1 MLIPSNLMNLEAC
14 SNITRNSDLPTAPEP
29 KWLGGC
35 IRRNPRIPP
44 ISEPDWPGRCV
55 ERHSELPLGQPCT
68 EDLLDK
74 FFPVPSLPPPDITQG
89 LGKHQVKREL
99 VQLERYAAAKLPL
112 MVYRDELYLYKP
124 PCWRKLSG
132 NQGMAEVR
140 ALLERT
146 LQDDCLT
153 RREYQE
159 IYRSLLVNPDLR
171 IEEELTP
178 PEDMINMLDGTYD
191 LRSGR
196 LLPHNKEDHFLTCIN
211 VRGREMEYCKGSVF
225 EAFVEN
231 CSNGDPLVREQ
242 LLQLIALT
250 ALRKP
255 LKHFYVLLGES
266 NTGKTQYGRFLE
278 ELVGRENVASIRGVQ
293 DFADRWTV
301 GSLEGKLLATCLD
314 LPDKPLPSTAVS
326 TIKQFVGDDPIKG
339 ERKYGAPFTFYQK
352 PLLLF
357 AGNHPIQIPNM
368 AKERALM
375 NRMIVIP
382 FRNPV
387 PESSMHQELYRE
399 LLQESPYILR
409 EALAVYCELEQRAF
423 QLTQASLPPELLPR
437 DSRAGF
443 RAVGLF
449 LEYGCTLDANA
460 QTATKALYD
469 AYCAYVGPD
478 ANPLS
483 RIEFSRQLSEH
494 LASCPDVESLKRVNG
509 TDERGYRGIRIK

>member
-1 MLIPSNLMNLEAC
+1 M
-14 SNITRNSDLPTAPEP
+14 
-29 KWLGGC
+29 
-35 IRRNPRIPP
+35 
-44 ISEPDWPGRCV
+44 SEPRWIGHCV
-55 ERHSELPLGQPCT
+55 ERRPDIPPGQPCS
-68 EDLLDK
+68 ENPAAM
-74 FFPVPSLPPPDITQG
+74 FSIAPPPPDISQG
-89 LGKHQVKREL
+89 LGKRQAKREL
-99 VQLERYAAAKLPL
+99 VQLERFVAKRLDL
-112 MVYRDELYLYKP
+112 MVYREELYRYQP
-124 PCWRKLSG
+124 PCWQKL
-132 NQGMAEVR
+132 NLNRAEAEIR
-140 ALLERT
+140 ALLEEE
-146 LQDDCLT
+146 LQNDCLT

-159 IYRSLLVNPDLR
+159 IYRSLLINPNLR
-171 IEEELTP
+171 VEKELIP
-178 PEDMINMLDGTYD
+178 QEDMINMLDGTYD
-191 LRSGR
+191 LRSKR
-196 LLPHNKEDHFLTCIN
+196 LLPHNKEHHFFTCIN
-211 VRGREMEYCKGSVF
+211 VCGREMEYCTGDIF

-231 CSNGDPLVREQ
+231 RSNGDSKVREQ

-250 ALRKP
+250 VLRKP

-266 NTGKTQYGRFLE
+266 NTGKTQFGRFLE
-278 ELVGRENVASIRGVQ
+278 ELVGRENVESVRGVQ

-326 TIKQFVGDDPIKG
+326 TIKQFVGDDPVKG

-368 AKERALM
+368 KKERALM

-399 LLQESPYILR
+399 LLKESPYILR
-409 EALAVYCELEQRAF
+409 EALAVYYELEQQAF
-423 QLTQASLPPELLPR
+423 QLTQASLPPELLPQ

-443 RAVGLF
+443 QTVGLF
-449 LEYGCTLDANA
+449 LEQGCTLDANA

-478 ANPLS
+478 ANLLS

-494 LASCPDVESLKRVNG
+494 LASRPDVESLKRVNG
-509 TDERGYRGIRIK
+509 TDERGYRGIRLK